1 MELFDEPEHATPL
14 APEEREGLKQH
25 WVTTRNDLNI
35 AEQDNILRGISWA
48 RRKRANT
55 PSGMLNEVFI
65 LQLHKKMFGDVWQWA
80 GAYRNTERN
89 IGIEA
94 LQIPIALN
102 QLFSDIRYWIE
113 HNVFDPDET
122 AVRFHHRL
130 VSIHPFP
137 NGNGRHSRLLADL
150 LIEKLGGR
158 VFTWGGGTLQEAT
171 LLRANYITAL
181 RAADAH
187 DIAPLLVFAR
197 S

>member
-1 MELFDEPEHATPL
+1 MELFDEPEHATPI

-25 WVTTRNDLNI
+25 WVTTRNDLNT
-35 AEQDNILRGISWA
+35 AEQDNILRGMNWA
-48 RRKRANT
+48 KRKRATT
-55 PSGMLNEVFI
+55 PFALLNEDFI
-65 LQLHKKMFGDVWQWA
+65 LHLHKKMFGDVWQWA
-80 GAYRNTERN
+80 GAYRNSERN
-89 IGIEA
+89 SGIEA
-94 LQIPIALN
+94 LKIPIALN
-102 QLFSDIRYWIE
+102 QLFGDIRYWIE

-158 VFTWGGGTLQEAT
+158 VFTWGGGTLQEVT